1 MRHQSSMARPAMLN
15 NRKMLTS
22 DSVQGGGAI
31 FAARMGHVPHPPRST
46 GDGRPSRKRM
56 RSMIKTIASALV
68 AASLLAAP
76 AFAQGTAPTAT
87 APAAVQQTKAPV
99 KHKHVMKSHRAKK
112 HVAMKHRHRT
122 VKKHVALKHRTHVK
136 HVKQHAKTLK
146 HQASHAKHHVKKAG
160 CSPV

>member
-31 FAARMGHVPHPPRST
+31 FAARMGHVPHPPRSR

-76 AFAQGTAPTAT
+76 AFAQGT

-136 HVKQHAKTLK
+136 HVQQHAKTLM
-146 HQASHAKHHVKKAG
+146 HQASHAKHHVKL
-160 CSPV
+160 